1 MDHFYIGISITY
13 VFVVLF
19 RPARQ
24 LLGHK
29 NLKTTTQFY
38 AGFDTRR
45 AGLHHQRLI
54 LHKRTYCSESG
65 ISPTFKITGAAA
77 GDERKRISALAA
89 SGCVAELV
97 TAPAKKTLG

>member
-1 MDHFYIGISITY
+1 LRHAERAEGETLSEFRVDHFYIGISITY

-54 LHKRTYCSESG
+54 EE
-65 ISPTFKITGAAA
+65 KIAQRQLYRRG
-77 GDERKRISALAA
+77 RKRNGKS
-89 SGCVAELV
+89 
-97 TAPAKKTLG
+97 TF